1 MSLLVH
7 SISNQIDK
15 WEEEKKMLE
24 KKTQKIY
31 NLVYKKINY
40 HNVFADGLIVS
51 TVFVLWFLFIRDLQ
65 FLCQIL

>member
-31 NLVYKKINY
+31 NLVYKKINITMY
-40 HNVFADGLIVS
+40 
-51 TVFVLWFLFIRDLQ
+51 LQ
-65 FLCQIL
+65 MD